1 VIRTTVIVVCLLLV
15 SVAALAQAASPAE
28 TSHGG
33 RKDAQATAPAHEGS
47 GHGKEET
54 ETTFGIPTWIF
65 KLANMLLFIGLLV
78 YFLRKPVVE
87 AFRARRE
94 SVRAAVA
101 EARARSEKADQL
113 AADIQKRLSQIEQEV
128 AAIRERAE
136 QEGERQKSELL
147 AAAEAEGQ
155 KILQSARTEVDNRL
169 KNARHELTELAGDL
183 AIERAEQILR
193 KTITEA
199 DQQKMFKESLGEIGE
214 VRS

>member
-1 VIRTTVIVVCLLLV
+1 MIRTTVIVVCLMLV
-15 SVAALAQAASPAE
+15 SVAALAQTAPTGE

-33 RKDAQATAPAHEGS
+33 KKDAQATAAAHEGS
-47 GHGKEET
+47 GQGKEEP

-78 YFLRKPVVE
+78 HFLRKPVAE

-94 SVRAAVA
+94 SVRTAVT
-101 EARARSEKADQL
+101 EARTRGEKADQL

-128 AAIRERAE
+128 AAIREHAE
-136 QEGERQKSELL
+136 QEGERQKRELL

-169 KNARHELTELAGDL
+169 KSARHELTELAGEL